1 MKFPHLRHHIVPCM
15 VLATMIFANAKIAK
29 AIAITPAGAALGFSV
44 STFVSGFGVAGFGVG
59 PLGVAVESNGNVLV
73 DASNLNQNY
82 VFSDTDGQTLAGAI
96 SHTSFVSFPPA
107 YATANNNGVLGATYG
122 SQNNSLVKF
131 NADGTVNTLYS
142 NSSGTT
148 SGLVITNGMWANPTN
163 GHILATG
170 GGRIYDIDVSG
181 AAPTFRIVTNA
192 SPDGISVSPDGT
204 IVYGATGNVVGWN
217 IATGAQVLSISVGN
231 SPDGMGVIS
240 SSNSLNGDII
250 VNGNNGTIV
259 LIDVHNSN
267 ALITIANG
275 GTRGDYTSPDPTN
288 GSLFVTQSNEIDR
301 LTCGAG
307 CGIGAP
313 PPPPPDGTPEP
324 ASLFM
329 FGGGLAGLAFLR
341 FRK

>member
-1 MKFPHLRHHIVPCM
+1 M
-15 VLATMIFANAKIAK
+15 VLAIMTLANTQIANAIT
-29 AIAITPAGAALGFSV
+29 ITPAGTALGFSV
-44 STFVSGFGVAGFGVG
+44 STFVSGFGVAGFGIG

-73 DASNLNQNY
+73 DASNLSQNY
-82 VFSDTDGQTLAGAI
+82 VFSDVDGQTLAGAI
-96 SHTSFVSFPPA
+96 SHTPFAAFPPA
-107 YATANNNGVLGATYG
+107 YATENNNGVLGATYG
-122 SQNNSLVKF
+122 SQNSSLVKF
-131 NADGTVNTLYS
+131 NADGTVNTLYP
-142 NSSGTT
+142 NNSGTT
-148 SGLVITNGMWANPTN
+148 NGLVVTNGMWANPNN

-181 AAPTFRIVTNA
+181 AAPTFRVVTNA
-192 SPDGISVSPDGT
+192 GPDGISVSPDGT
-204 IVYGATGNVVGWN
+204 IVYGAAGNVIGWN
-217 IATGAQVLSISVGN
+217 IATGTQVLNLAVGN

-240 SSNSLNGDII
+240 SSNNLNGDIV

-275 GTRGDYTSPDPTN
+275 GSRGDYTSPDPTN
-288 GSLFVTQSNEIDR
+288 GSLFITQSNEIDR
-301 LTCGAG
+301 LTCGVG

-313 PPPPPDGTPEP
+313 PPPPGTPEP

-329 FGGGLAGLAFLR
+329 FGGGLVGLAFFR